1 MKVAIG
7 CDHAAYQ
14 AKEELKVYLAES
26 GHQVIDMGCDS
37 PESTHYPIYAKA
49 VVKALLS
56 GEVERGVLIC
66 GTGIGMS
73 VTANKYRH
81 IRAALCHDDFT
92 AEASREHNDANIL
105 CMGARVIA
113 VKQMKSMCDYFFCT
127 EFAGG
132 RHQIRIDMIDDED
145 NGR

>member
-7 CDHAAYQ
+7 CDHAAYE
-14 AKEELKVYLAES
+14 AKEEVKVYLEDN
-26 GHQVIDMGCDS
+26 GHEVIDMGCHS
-37 PESTHYPIYAKA
+37 LESTHYPIYAKA
-49 VVKALLS
+49 VVNSLLN

-73 VTANKYRH
+73 ITANKFKG

-92 AEASREHNDANIL
+92 AAAGREHNDANIL

-113 VKQMKSMCDYFFCT
+113 VKQMKSMLDYFFCT
-127 EFAGG
+127 EFGGG
-132 RHQIRIDMIDDED
+132 RHQIRLDMINDLD